1 MKKLNSL
8 DIVYEKYYKEYLK
21 DAKYIIMNKQ
31 TYDELILEIESILP
45 IKNPTNGKVFY
56 RGIEVL
62 IKNEVE
68 TNKFIII

>member
-1 MKKLNSL
+1 MKKLNAL
-8 DIVYEKYYKEYLK
+8 DIVYVKYYKENLK
-21 DAKYIIMNKQ
+21 DANYIIMNKQ
-31 TYDELILEIESILP
+31 TYDELMLEIESLLP

-62 IKNEVE
+62 IKNEVQ